1 MSNFL
6 KNSPGL
12 KKEVM
17 DLNLVEGSFRDEL
30 VQRETPSTLFCKK
43 HDGYTPIIFK
53 HGPGWM
59 GKVKRWLS
67 VEGVPLVH
75 SIDLKG
81 HKVTMTVPEYL
92 KNIWGDKG
100 YDGLPSKLK
109 ESLLAKIG
117 ITVSIQPIEIDPEN
131 EKAIKK
137 LKANSALYDADLE
150 MAASLGTSTVVKKN
164 FDKLMDKLPW
174 VLAGFGLTYVLQGLG
189 VLH

>member
-6 KNSPGL
+6 KGQP
-12 KKEVM
+12 KTRKEVM
-17 DLNLVEGSFRDEL
+17 DINLVDGSFRDEA
-30 VQRETPSTLFCKK
+30 VQRETPSVLFCKK

-53 HGPGWM
+53 FGPGWS
-59 GKVKRWLS
+59 GKIKRWLS

-75 SIDLKG
+75 TVDLEGWKVEVSLID
-81 HKVTMTVPEYL
+81 YL
-92 KNIWGDKG
+92 KTIWGEKNYEDA
-100 YDGLPSKLK
+100 PNKLK
-109 ESLLAKIG
+109 EALLEKIG
-117 ITVSIQPIEIDPEN
+117 VTVFIKPIEIDAEN

-150 MAASLGTSTVVKKN
+150 MAAALGTSTVVKKN
-164 FDKLMDKLPW
+164 IDKLMDKLPW